1 MLIAMPGCSG
11 CQKKLTA
18 KQQKEQD
25 EAKKKAALAPKVDP
39 FSTGKI
45 TPLPAEV
52 KVLKPIVTDPAELES
67 EDEAKRKEEESRFLA
82 NKLAQNFVKPGHWTG
97 LVLPIRS
104 NQVDIA
110 GDLVASTIDTKTQEL
125 AEIENTLYK
134 FSLTRPITLAKGQA
148 KYIETLAFVPK
159 SLQSGAKRIRF
170 RNELISGGRRAVYL
184 DEPTTPLNSYQYFF
198 LVVAANPDQY
208 TFLRVSNFNSLS
220 TDADEDHGKFYQFV
234 MPKFENELPLPIHA
248 ATWTNL
254 AAVLWDEV
262 DAKRVDAEQQKAMV
276 DWLQWGGQLII
287 NGPRTLDMLR
297 GSFLDEYLPAGANKS
312 LTIDETTL
320 DVLNQNWYI
329 EPATDLAKKDE
340 RRRAKLKPNETI
352 AGVELA
358 LRSGGSF
365 VPKCGNLVAERR
377 VGRGRI
383 VVTAF
388 PLYHR
393 SLINWSCYDNFL
405 NNAILRRLPRE
416 FVIGETTS
424 ETMRFLN
431 KAVISE
437 DPRVTST
444 LRYFSRDAG
453 DTSTPVT
460 TVDTDANRL
469 IPNLGYRQQS
479 MDEVE
484 KLQQARIE
492 RMSAADVDGYD
503 WHFSGYVSSGLS
515 GVAGWNDT
523 GACPEAARGA
533 LTEAAG
539 IEIPERNFVLRMML
553 VYLAALVPLN
563 WIVFRLMGRLE
574 WAWIAAPI
582 MAIIAAV
589 AVIRLAQLD
598 IGFARSQTEVNIV
611 EAHGG
616 YDRAHVTRY
625 AALYTSLSS
634 SYRIGFDDPSGV
646 ALPLARKNAFT
657 SRLTDTYRTVTMERE
672 SNVELSG
679 FGVDSNSTGL
689 LHAEHML
696 QMGGA
701 FKLTGDEKSGW
712 QLQNDTKLRADAG
725 IALYRDEQ
733 GALQYAP
740 LGEIGSKVRI
750 PLEWRT
756 VVAPVENKS
765 NSIETALANEISKLD
780 EESAGEGHGQG
791 ASRLKL
797 RKLLEIAC
805 GKIKVAPGEVRLVAI
820 MKDRPDGME
829 VRPKAAQVNSATL
842 LLVHLKQG
850 GFPAP
855 ESDRNLKLDIK
866 TPETP
871 EPANLDEAPAT
882 LDEPAAGTPATNK
895 TP

>member
-1 MLIAMPGCSG
+1 MPGCGG

-52 KVLKPIVTDPAELES
+52 KILKPIVTDPAELES
-67 EDEAKRKEEESRFLA
+67 EEEAKKKEEESRFLA

-110 GDLVASTIDTKTQEL
+110 GDLVASTIDAKTQEL

-134 FSLTRPITLAKGQA
+134 FSLTRPITLGKGQA

-159 SLQSGAKRIRF
+159 ALQSGSKRIRF

-184 DEPTTPLNSYQYFF
+184 DEPTTPLHSYQYFF

-220 TDADEDHGKFYQFV
+220 TDADEDQGKFYQFV
-234 MPKFENELPLPIHA
+234 IPKFENELPLPIHA

-254 AAVLWDEV
+254 ACVLWDEV
-262 DAKRVDAEQQKAMV
+262 DAKRVDAEQQKAMI
-276 DWLQWGGQLII
+276 DWLQWGGQLVV

-312 LTIDETTL
+312 LTIDEATVE
-320 DVLNQNWYI
+320 VLNQNWYI
-329 EPATDLAKKDE
+329 EPATELARKDE
-340 RRRAKLKPNETI
+340 RRKIKLKPNETI

-365 VPKCGNLVAERR
+365 VPKCGNLVPERR

-393 SLINWSCYDNFL
+393 ALINWSCYDNFL

-416 FVIGETTS
+416 FVNGETTS
-424 ETMRFLN
+424 EAMRFLT
-431 KAVISE
+431 KGVIPE

-453 DTSTPVT
+453 DTSTLVT
-460 TVDTDANRL
+460 DIDPNENRL
-469 IPNLGYRQQS
+469 IPNFNYQQQS
-479 MDEVE
+479 IDQAE

-492 RMSAADVDGYD
+492 RASAADVDGYD
-503 WHFSGYVSSGLS
+503 WHFSGYVSSGIS

-539 IEIPERNFVLRMML
+539 IEIPERNFVFRMML
-553 VYLAALVPLN
+553 VYLVALVPLN
-563 WIVFRLMGRLE
+563 WLVFRLMGRLE

-611 EAHGG
+611 ETHGG

-634 SYRIGFDDPSGV
+634 SYRIGFEDASGV
-646 ALPLARKNAFT
+646 VLPLARKNAFT
-657 SRLTDTYRTVTMERE
+657 SRLTDSYRTVTMERE
-672 SNVELSG
+672 ANVELSG

-696 QMGGA
+696 PMGGA
-701 FKLTGDEKSGW
+701 FKLAGDEKTGW
-712 QLQNDTKLRADAG
+712 KLQNDTKLRADAG

-740 LGEIGSKVRI
+740 LGEIGPSVRV
-750 PLEWRT
+750 PLEWRN
-756 VVAPVENKS
+756 VVVSATDGKS
-765 NSIETALANEISKLD
+765 NSVEGALANEISKLD
-780 EESAGEGHGQG
+780 EKSAGKGNGQG

-797 RKLLEIAC
+797 RKLLELAC

-820 MKDRPDGME
+820 MTDRPGGME

-850 GFPAP
+850 NFPAP

-866 TPETP
+866 TPETV
-871 EPANLDEAPAT
+871 EPNNLDEAPAT
-882 LDEPAAGTPATNK
+882 LDEPAAGAAPAATK